1 MYWKQK
7 LTVLLSLITEAV
19 RQAAEEPF
27 PEVYTATGAVF
38 STNLRNFT
46 DKITLDLFTLVRK
59 KNQEQELYGNMI

>member
-27 PEVYTATGAVF
+27 PEVYTATGAVL
-38 STNLRNFT
+38 SKNVRNFT
-46 DKITLDLFTLVRK
+46 DEITLD
-59 KNQEQELYGNMI
+59 